1 MNRFTT
7 KMFTV
12 RDFLDPLNGFF
23 FFFLTDNFNRFEMQ
37 LCCGKGGGG
46 FYSCRNVVL
55 VRVVFLRGEKEQVE
69 L

>member
-1 MNRFTT
+1 M

-12 RDFLDPLNGFF
+12 RDFLDPLNVLL

-37 LCCGKGGGG
+37 LHHGKGGGWLL
-46 FYSCRNVVL
+46 FLQEYSAAQGS
-55 VRVVFLRGEKEQVE
+55 FFHEKEKERVK